1 VVVVAIR
8 RWLVKIQAKQMHS
21 DDPYVDDFYAHTLVR
36 RRAAAMRAAAA
47 ARGVMVPA
55 GQGAPPVLA
64 HGPMPMGKHRR
75 EKVEQARAE
84 SKPYNPVQFDK
95 TLGSIKGTSIRA
107 PKPLI
112 EMPKIPPDVHADHTG
127 GDGDAQSR
135 ELIERARRR
144 KALIS
149 IEHAY
154 REMILAEDRAVK
166 LEQPG
171 MSVRARQQ
179 IEDERRKHLV
189 TALGYFQVCVET
201 CARGGWQRSMS
212 TRAVATCDLCDDCL
226 LLAPRRCI
234 SPVCTWLLLSWSML
248 ATASVPNPSTTSL
261 DASNPSATSLD
272 ASNPSTTALDASR
285 PRFLPALS

>member
-1 VVVVAIR
+1 MVVVVVVAIR

-127 GDGDAQSR
+127 ADGDAQSR

-226 LLAPRRCI
+226 VPRRCI
-234 SPVCTWLLLSWSML
+234 SPVCTRLLLSCSML

-261 DASNPSATSLD
+261 DASL
-272 ASNPSTTALDASR
+272 